1 MKKEAI
7 RKTAAYLS
15 FAVVVLYIVTG
26 YGITQYRVV
35 EKLSFGLLNKAVSFK
50 IHSYLIIPLLV
61 FLGLHLFFSCNL
73 FKKI

>member
-50 IHSYLIIPLLV
+50 LHSYLIIPLLV
-61 FLGLHLFFSCNL
+61 FLGLHLFFSCSL